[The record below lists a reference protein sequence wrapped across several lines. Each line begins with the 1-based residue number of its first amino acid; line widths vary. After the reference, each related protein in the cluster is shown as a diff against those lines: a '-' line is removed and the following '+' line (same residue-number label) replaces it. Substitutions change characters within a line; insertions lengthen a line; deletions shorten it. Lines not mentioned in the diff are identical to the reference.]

1 MKFDDQNI
9 RNIGIS
15 AHIDSGK
22 TTLSERI
29 LFYTKRIHAIH
40 DVKGKD
46 GVGATMDSMDLE
58 KERGITIAS
67 AATYCEW
74 KGYEI
79 NIIDT
84 PGHVDFTIE
93 VERSLRVLDGAIL
106 VLCSVGGVQSQ
117 SITVDQQMKRYK
129 VPCIAFINK
138 CDRSGANPFRVIAQ
152 LRTKL
157 GHNAVAM
164 QIPIGLETELQGV
177 VDLVTMKA
185 MYFDGE
191 SGEDVRIEAV
201 PQSLLEEAS
210 AKREELIDAASIFSD
225 ELTEAILE
233 EKEISPELLYAAVR
247 KGTLKRE
254 ITPVYMGSAYKNK
267 AVQPLLDGVT
277 YLLPKPSEVEN
288 IALDM
293 NNNEE
298 PVILNSDPEKPII
311 ALAFKLEDGQ
321 YGQLTYI
328 RVYQGTVEKGSTIVN
343 VRNGKKVKVGRVV
356 RMHADQ
362 MEDVEALCSGYIG
375 ALFGI
380 ECSSGDT
387 FVSPG
392 INMTM
397 TSMFVPKP
405 VISLAIVPKDNKS
418 QMAMSKALNRFSKED
433 PTFKTHVDPETNE
446 TIIEGMGELHLDIYV
461 ERMKRE
467 YNAEVSTGN
476 PRVAYRETIT
486 QRADFN
492 YTHRKQTGGSG
503 QFGRIAGW
511 IEPISDAEFVFEN
524 KIFGGSIPTQ
534 YIAACEKGFKQS
546 MAKGPKLEFP
556 ITGVKVLINDGA
568 SHAVDSSDMAFQAA
582 ARGAFREAYLRAKP
596 VVHEPIMKV
605 VVESPVEFQGPV
617 MGLLNQRRGMIIGA
631 QDEGVM
637 CVIESQVP
645 LAEMFGF
652 STILRSATQGKAQ
665 FTMEFAVYRQVP
677 QSIAEKIAL
686 EAAQNKKTAA

>member
-191 SGEDVRIEAV
+191 SGEDVRIEAI